1 MNPKLVSTD
10 NWEDCP
16 AGTLQAL
23 AKRSRQRRTM
33 KSAAWAI
40 PLTLVML
47 LSLVWSGNLP
57 SPFNLNSA
65 TLACDQVVNLLPAYA
80 SKSLSATQ
88 RAQIDKHLKKC
99 PLCAEKLRTIQAA
112 QFHESAAISNRLAD
126 SQLCRAHLRLMLT
139 SVHPS

>member
-1 MNPKLVSTD
+1 
-10 NWEDCP
+10 
-16 AGTLQAL
+16 
-23 AKRSRQRRTM
+23 M